1 MQSTTTQPSSTSPLL
16 SRLALPILK
25 FLLLT
30 ASLYIVPTLIHTAV
44 RALDALYELQGRRSR
59 SPYTLSTILAASALL
74 VAWHVWVGRLSYK
87 TIVEGKRR
95 GGVSWGRVLGR
106 VIVPGILII
115 FGLGFVGEVVG
126 RVIRG

>member
-1 MQSTTTQPSSTSPLL
+1 MQSTTSKPPVPLF

-25 FLLLT
+25 FFLLT

-44 RALDALYELQGRRSR
+44 RALDSLYEILGRRSR

-106 VIVPGILII
+106 VIVPGVLVI
-115 FGLGFVGEVVG
+115 FGLGFVGEVAG
-126 RVIRG
+126 RVLRG